1 VQPSTRLKVHRHAVA
16 LAGRGTTVL
25 RLRPG
30 GIERFATNHFHGT
43 WHILSDPG
51 SARLL
56 GQLCWALSYQRQPG
70 TIVVLHEPE
79 LVTNPFDADPS
90 NTIVVSNSMLGPF
103 NGAMATALRV
113 KLRRPR
119 TSDGTVVLQT
129 PGLAAAIADPAAFSR
144 LDEQA
149 YWSSR
154 EQRSRTWIDR
164 INGCLVFAAPP
175 AVLRAWGMALCTIGE
190 HFWDGSDYTELDWPA
205 STGEV
210 QVFPDFTERVRRAAT
225 VRARLYP
232 GRGHHELEQMERE
245 AIWLDTKELI
255 EDTGTNDHELSD

>member
-1 VQPSTRLKVHRHAVA
+1 
-16 LAGRGTTVL
+16 
-25 RLRPG
+25 
-30 GIERFATNHFHGT
+30 
-43 WHILSDPG
+43 
-51 SARLL
+51 
-56 GQLCWALSYQRQPG
+56 
-70 TIVVLHEPE
+70 
-79 LVTNPFDADPS
+79 
-90 NTIVVSNSMLGPF
+90 MLGPF

-164 INGCLVFAAPP
+164 INGCLVLAAPP

-210 QVFPDFTERVRRAAT
+210 QVFPDSPSVFAEQRLSERGCIRAEATTSSSRSSARRS
-225 VRARLYP
+225 
-232 GRGHHELEQMERE
+232 G
-245 AIWLDTKELI
+245 
-255 EDTGTNDHELSD
+255 